1 MDLKTEEAIRDS
13 LKKSFQRIDAYSRK
27 SLDELLAI
35 TDIDESELLTGIGEA
50 IHRKSKHDG
59 KQKLS
64 QEEQMYLAVIALD
77 REVNNGGYTQFFLN
91 TSREYTPMIVDSLLR
106 IGCPVAAKITEKAIE
121 IVTSKGLD
129 FDKLHEGLI
138 LQLKHRSLAAS
149 TKNSKGQR
157 IVSDT
162 LSSDSQSENHPKWE
176 TFAKEHHECDLLF
189 SISGERIGGKLIDF
203 VQANKNAILA

>member
-91 TSREYTPMIVDSLLR
+91 TSLLR